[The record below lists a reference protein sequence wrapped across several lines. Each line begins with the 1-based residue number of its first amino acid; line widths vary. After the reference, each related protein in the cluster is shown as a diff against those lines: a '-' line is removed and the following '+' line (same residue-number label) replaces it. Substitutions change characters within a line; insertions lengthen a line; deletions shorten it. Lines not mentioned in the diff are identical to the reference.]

1 MISLTV
7 KKFGHVRY
15 LVEFVNLC
23 LKEIDEL
30 KRKKTDV
37 CWVQIDIIYTSVY
50 ISN

>member
-7 KKFGHVRY
+7 KKFGYVRY

-30 KRKKTDV
+30 KKKKQTYV
-37 CWVQIDIIYTSVY
+37 GCKLT
-50 ISN
+50 